1 MVELHSL
8 LRYAVL
14 LLLIA
19 AVLKGYAGWFGK
31 KSFTKGDEQIGLLL
45 MIFAHV
51 QFVLGLWLYFTS
63 DMMKALPGMAESMKE
78 PVLRFWKVEHITA
91 MILAVVIITV
101 GRRMAKNAKED
112 HIKHRRSAV
121 YYTLALLLIVSAIPW
136 ALRGWNPF

>member
-1 MVELHSL
+1 
-8 LRYAVL
+8 
-14 LLLIA
+14 
-19 AVLKGYAGWFGK
+19 
-31 KSFTKGDEQIGLLL
+31 
-45 MIFAHV
+45 
-51 QFVLGLWLYFTS
+51 
-63 DMMKALPGMAESMKE
+63 MMKALPGMAESMKE